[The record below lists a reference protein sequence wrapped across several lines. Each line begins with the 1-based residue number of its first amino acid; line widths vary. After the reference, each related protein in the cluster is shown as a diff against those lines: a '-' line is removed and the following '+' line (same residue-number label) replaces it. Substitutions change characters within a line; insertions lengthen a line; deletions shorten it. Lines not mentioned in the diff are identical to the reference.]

1 MSLIH
6 LNKSNINVY
15 IWKTGKCPHLS
26 ILLKYSSCV
35 YILQRAVVPFT
46 SGSFFFFFAEC
57 EFSLF
62 RPPLSYCWILF
73 LGFLGLRSGC
83 WSTLSAGVYL
93 VIETEQPSA
102 LGPQVEKLTTSNS
115 WHALPMSSPPTSD
128 KGHSVH
134 PFAPSWPPSAG
145 SSVQLIYTL
154 MSLQLP
160 SPRSPLSLQTTCFH
174 RSATILSCSRTL
186 SSRCLKIRKDADQGR
201 TIDRKCQ
208 RSKMEY

>member
-1 MSLIH
+1 MK
-6 LNKSNINVY
+6 N
-15 IWKTGKCPHLS
+15 WKVPS
-26 ILLKYSSCV
+26 LKYSPYVLVMCV
-35 YILQRAVVPFT
+35 YITKGCRPIHLRQL
-46 SGSFFFFFAEC
+46 FFFFFAEC

-128 KGHSVH
+128 RGHSVH

-160 SPRSPLSLQTTCFH
+160 SPQEPTVSADHMLPQICHHPVLLQD
-174 RSATILSCSRTL
+174 SVLKVL
-186 SSRCLKIRKDADQGR
+186 EDKERC
-201 TIDRKCQ
+201 
-208 RSKMEY
+208 